1 MSRLDIVGF
10 VTTQIHFHMT
20 ASKTRHQQTVT
31 ITILQFT
38 IFFYIAH
45 AHNTM
50 DISQSA
56 SQTV

>member
-38 IFFYIAH
+38 IFFI
-45 AHNTM
+45 
-50 DISQSA
+50 
-56 SQTV
+56 